1 MPLAKAKGRLMR
13 LPGFLPRLTLR
24 WGTVR
29 SRAGE
34 WQKVLGSS
42 NNAKVIYW
50 RMLTE
55 STGSQQTANIVMS
68 PAWEGEDWESKL
80 VVMTELGDSAY
91 FLPMSFVFG
100 SSDFFLGISAHGLPW
115 FI

>member
-1 MPLAKAKGRLMR
+1 MR
-13 LPGFLPRLTLR
+13 LPGFFPRLTLR

-50 RMLTE
+50 RTLTE
-55 STGSQQTANIVMS
+55 STGFQQTANIVMS
-68 PAWEGEDWESKL
+68 PAWEGKDWESTL

-91 FLPMSFVFG
+91 FLPMSFVFA
-100 SSDFFLGISAHGLPW
+100 SSDFFLGISAPGLPW
-115 FI
+115 SI